1 MMYSSAIFS
10 ENETNLYNGS
20 LKKIEKICDL
30 AKIGAGSSSK
40 FNSSMAKRNFS
51 GIFNL
56 VEISCSEIP
65 FSARNFARSES
76 KVLSRKDHA

>member
-1 MMYSSAIFS
+1 
-10 ENETNLYNGS
+10 L
-20 LKKIEKICDL
+20 ICDL

-40 FNSSMAKRNFS
+40 FSSSMARRNFS

-65 FSARNFARSES
+65 FSARNFARSKS
-76 KVLSRKDHA
+76 KVLSRKDHS